1 MTIRRILFCLWFA
14 LMATVMMSSSASA
27 FCPMCKTAIDGAT
40 GASEIAG
47 SLNLAAL
54 VLLAPP
60 VLIFAALFG
69 WFYRLRHASGRQASL
84 DEDLHERTPRAAL

>member
-1 MTIRRILFCLWFA
+1 MSLRRLLFYLSGA
-14 LMATVMMSSSASA
+14 AITMAVMSGNAPA
-27 FCPMCKTAIDGAT
+27 FCPMCKTAVEGAT
-40 GASEIAG
+40 RAQEIAG

-69 WFYRLRHASGRQASL
+69 LFYRLRHASGQRAPL
-84 DEDLHERTPRAAL
+84 DNEMDEWHGDAL